1 MTAGLAPG
9 PELTLEAR
17 SHLTSTIWAIWGTVL
32 WKTMITFLHGLFL
45 SFLSSPSTW
54 YRIVKMT
61 VILGAKFPFL
71 TSKSFFSYDQW
82 IKTTNAHAIAIRTS
96 CSLRKPRMRTRI
108 WIRKAAIKEGTL
120 QTFYPHLRSTVR
132 GLAVAAA
139 SKRNQSNW
147 IQHFLL

>member
-9 PELTLEAR
+9 PELT
-17 SHLTSTIWAIWGTVL
+17 SSIWAIWGTVL
-32 WKTMITFLHGLFL
+32 WKTMITFLHGLL
-45 SFLSSPSTW
+45 LPFLSSPSTW

-71 TSKSFFSYDQW
+71 ASKSFFSYDQW
-82 IKTTNAHAIAIRTS
+82 FKTTNAHTTAIRTS
-96 CSLRKPRMRTRI
+96 CSLRRPCMRTRI
-108 WIRKAAIKEGTL
+108 WIRKAAIKENTL
-120 QTFYPHLRSTVR
+120 QTFYPHLRSIVQ

-147 IQHFLL
+147 IKHFLL